1 MNYSEIFLKSTVKR
15 ATKSVTCFVKL
26 VLNELNSN
34 VARFTTYEKNLATLF
49 VTRQVRTSVV
59 KRETSLSNSFC
70 SNVSKQDAR
79 FFVARFTVA

>member
-34 VARFTTYEKNLATLF
+34 VARFTAYEKNLATLF
-49 VTRQVRTSVV
+49 VTR
-59 KRETSLSNSFC
+59 
-70 SNVSKQDAR
+70 
-79 FFVARFTVA
+79 

>member
-34 VARFTTYEKNLATLF
+34 VARFTTYEKTL
-49 VTRQVRTSVV
+49 QPY
-59 KRETSLSNSFC
+59 LL
-70 SNVSKQDAR
+70 QDR
-79 FFVARFTVA
+79 FERRW